1 MKYAIL
7 TPAVRNAI
15 LTHKANFTS
24 ILNQRKIDYVPIQIK
39 NNLWVLP
46 EPVLDDIRFS
56 ELDLRGELT
65 RRNGNQPVDV
75 RDLLPDEV
83 ITPSIP

>member
-7 TPAVRNAI
+7 TPAVRNSI
-15 LTHKANFTS
+15 LTYKNNFAS
-24 ILNQRKIDYVPIQIK
+24 ILNQRKIDYVPVQIK

-46 EPVLDDIRFS
+46 ESVLDDIRFS
-56 ELDLRGELT
+56 ELDLRGELG
-65 RRNGNQPVDV
+65 RRNGAPVDV